1 MALQPMNKNLNPKAQ
16 PFFPEKP
23 PQVSKGLDTE
33 WNSKSVDAATNIRN
47 PISTTGVAT
56 GKGKGRRKT
65 RKTKKAK
72 RKTRRRKH

>member
-1 MALQPMNKNLNPKAQ
+1 MNKNLNPKAQ

-23 PQVSKGLDTE
+23 PQVSEGKETE
-33 WNSKSVDAATNIRN
+33 WYRKGVDAATYIRN
-47 PISTTGVAT
+47 PTSTTGVVT
-56 GKGKGRRKT
+56 GKGKGKGRRKT